1 MSLSRLR
8 EAGTVFQMTVRK
20 FSKQFWLKAS
30 ASIKAAAYTGDTKSV
45 CGGNIK
51 AVGPIKKLTSPLQSV
66 TREILYNRYEQLG
79 RWVQQFYLPYS
90 KHNSINDAKLKHMES
105 LSKMDDLDSE
115 QTIEELSKVIT
126 EMTSCKTPDSDSIPA
141 DLFH

>member
-1 MSLSRLR
+1 M
-8 EAGTVFQMTVRK
+8 
-20 FSKQFWLKAS
+20 
-30 ASIKAAAYTGDTKSV
+30 

-126 EMTSCKTPDSDSIPA
+126 EMTSCKTPDSDSIPDCSINA
-141 DLFH
+141 SSVYFPSYIIFLSNVAVQVKCHKTCVTLRLNDKIKNV